1 MLRLKKA
8 IAHVTW
14 CSTTP
19 NPVDDASHLTMNGLS
34 KSGSCKTSVVDNFC
48 FSYWNAKDAE
58 SVHIN
63 PSFFSSL
70 VNGFAMIPKFL
81 MNFL

>member
-19 NPVDDASHLTMNGLS
+19 DPVDDASHLTMNGLS
-34 KSGSCKTSVVDNFC
+34 KFGSCKTSVVDNSC
-48 FSYWNAKDAE
+48 FSYWNTKDVE
-58 SVHIN
+58 PVHTN
-63 PSFFSSL
+63 PSFFSS
-70 VNGFAMIPKFL
+70 
-81 MNFL
+81 

>member
-1 MLRLKKA
+1 MLRLKKD
-8 IAHVTW
+8 IAYVSW
-14 CSTTP
+14 CSTTS
-19 NPVDDASHLTMNGLS
+19 NTVDDASHLTMNGLS

-48 FSYWNAKDAE
+48 FSYWNAKDVE

-70 VNGFAMIPKFL
+70 VNGFAMILKFL
-81 MNFL
+81 INFL